1 MAESP
6 AVVEIP
12 LFPLGT
18 VLFPGGPLPLRIFE
32 ARYIDLVRR
41 CMRDGSGFGVV
52 LILDG
57 AEAGDAPAQ
66 ICDVGTY
73 ARIVDFSGEPGGLLG
88 IEARGERRFRILAR
102 RREKDGLNVANI
114 EWLDDPPSVE
124 LPDEFSDLGPALDSV
139 LDQVGEPFST
149 LERRLGDAAWVAG
162 RLAEIL
168 PLSPAHKQHC
178 LELDDPV
185 ARLRFLRPL
194 FEITNEPPENAV
206 ADDDDPFDPD
216 EPSDEDDDELPDTD
230 DDPTQA

>member
-41 CMRDGSGFGVV
+41 CMREGSGFGVV

-57 AEAGDAPAQ
+57 TEAGDTPAQ

-102 RREKDGLNVANI
+102 RRE
-114 EWLDDPPSVE
+114 
-124 LPDEFSDLGPALDSV
+124 
-139 LDQVGEPFST
+139 
-149 LERRLGDAAWVAG
+149 
-162 RLAEIL
+162 
-168 PLSPAHKQHC
+168 
-178 LELDDPV
+178 
-185 ARLRFLRPL
+185 
-194 FEITNEPPENAV
+194 
-206 ADDDDPFDPD
+206 
-216 EPSDEDDDELPDTD
+216 
-230 DDPTQA
+230 